1 MKRRAFVKAMA
12 AGAAVP
18 VAALGDDQEFHYA
31 VDPTH
36 PEVLP
41 VIRFIGD
48 LGEPVKAMTVF
59 RDSVIIVTEYGKVFR
74 VTMEDMEIIEL
85 GHTDWADGPPT
96 EWIPFMKESDR
107 RF

>member
-41 VIRFIGD
+41 VIKLIGELD
-48 LGEPVKAMTVF
+48 GPVFHMTVF
-59 RDSVIIVTEYGKVFR
+59 RDSVIAITEYGSVYQITMMDDLAIHKVR
-74 VTMEDMEIIEL
+74 E
-85 GHTDWADGPPT
+85 ADGPPT
-96 EWIPFMKESDR
+96 EWPKFYDDR